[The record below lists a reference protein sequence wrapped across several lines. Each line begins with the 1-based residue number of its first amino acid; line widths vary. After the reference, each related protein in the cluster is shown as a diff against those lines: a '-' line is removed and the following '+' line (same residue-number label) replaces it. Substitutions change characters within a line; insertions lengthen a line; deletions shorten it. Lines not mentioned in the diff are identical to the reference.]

1 MFRIS
6 LVLFTAAVVPFC
18 LSQETL
24 RFNRAD
30 LTVLGVTMGESSQEQ
45 VLAKLGRA
53 PLFRVGTGE
62 GSDDAVCYRSG
73 AQTDDT
79 VVIFHF
85 GALGGWTDVTKISIS
100 RGKPPSLRGVT
111 CPPNKAVSHE
121 LTFLGGLRLGMSSAA
136 VQKTLGRPSHS
147 RKDRLSYYVSHPCES
162 EKSICVVVDSV
173 EARFDSSGQL
183 NYATCYHFIDK

>member
-6 LVLFTAAVVPFC
+6 LVLFTAVAVPFC

-30 LTVLGVTMGESSQEQ
+30 LTVLGVTIGESSQEQ

-85 GALGGWTDVTKISIS
+85 GGLGGWTDVTKISIS

-121 LTFLGGLRLGMSSAA
+121 LTFFCGAFALECR
-136 VQKTLGRPSHS
+136 QPPCRRPSAVLRTLAKIGFRITFLTLVNPKNQS
-147 RKDRLSYYVSHPCES
+147 
-162 EKSICVVVDSV
+162 
-173 EARFDSSGQL
+173 A
-183 NYATCYHFIDK
+183 